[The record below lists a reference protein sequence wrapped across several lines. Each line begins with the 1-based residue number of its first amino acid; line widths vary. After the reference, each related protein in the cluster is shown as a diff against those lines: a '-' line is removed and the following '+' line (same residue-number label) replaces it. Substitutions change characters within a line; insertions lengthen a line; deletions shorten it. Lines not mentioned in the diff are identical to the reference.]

1 MATFT
6 SAEIKLRT
14 LALQNAALQNALG
27 GSTPSN
33 FRWFNRQ
40 LEQNDIARGLSCVRL
55 LRVSTVQNSNM
66 GGIMNLSL
74 IRFQIDAMDFDSE
87 TARQLAQNIKDFM
100 GTVNLCS
107 GGQFNS
113 PLVSPNQNPCFLSN
127 QVAGMIPNPQSRSG
141 PIYYERLEF
150 LVYNREDIAI
160 Q

>member
-40 LEQNDIARGLSCVRL
+40 LEQNDIARGLSCVP
-55 LRVSTVQNSNM
+55 
-66 GGIMNLSL
+66 L
-74 IRFQIDAMDFDSE
+74 IRFQIDAMDVDSE